1 LAEIEAAEACRWMR
15 AAGFPQYAQM
25 YADHQFP
32 VDLHAVQKDHPF
44 LDRDALQALF
54 RRLHALNK
62 CARLQRI
69 DGPSAA
75 TLAAQHNEVRAFFVL
90 SAARNLLFP
99 FSFPHSDAA
108 RTRFV
113 CSVSMQSYK
122 AAPSTTLMSSL
133 SLSGPLFFTE
143 CVFSSLSRQRVL
155 LAKGC
160 SLESV

>member
-75 TLAAQHNEVRAFFVL
+75 TIAAQHNEVRVFSFC
-90 SAARNLLFP
+90 SPRNLLFP
-99 FSFPHSDAA
+99 SFLCRAH
-108 RTRFV
+108 
-113 CSVSMQSYK
+113 Y
-122 AAPSTTLMSSL
+122 TLAD
-133 SLSGPLFFTE
+133 
-143 CVFSSLSRQRVL
+143 C
-155 LAKGC
+155 
-160 SLESV
+160 